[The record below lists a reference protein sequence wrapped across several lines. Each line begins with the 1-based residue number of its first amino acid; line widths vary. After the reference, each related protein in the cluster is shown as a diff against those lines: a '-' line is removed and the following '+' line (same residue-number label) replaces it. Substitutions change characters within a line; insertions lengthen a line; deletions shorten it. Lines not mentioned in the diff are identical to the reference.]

1 MYIYSSSIITP
12 DGEKALVG
20 DYEVNGKGKLYVN
33 LLRKKSIEQLIMDS
47 QEKSG
52 LKKALGALDLTALG
66 IGAIIGTGIFVLTGV
81 AAAKFAGPALVLSFV
96 VSGLACALAALVYAE
111 FASMVP
117 VAGSAYTF
125 SYASLGEFFAWI
137 IGWDLMLEYA
147 LACSTVAIGWSGY
160 FVKLLEACG
169 IHLPAWGTLSAASG
183 GFINIPALVI
193 ALLITWLISL
203 GVKESATVNN
213 VIVAV
218 KLVAVLV
225 FILVAVFYVKPA
237 NWHPFMPFGWNGVFQ
252 GAAIVFFAYIG
263 FDAVSTAAEE
273 VKNPQK
279 DLPRGIIASLIVCT
293 VLYIIVAALLTG
305 VVSYTK
311 LNVSAPVA
319 LALELIHQNWAA
331 GFISLGAIG
340 GITTVLLV
348 MLYGQT
354 RVFYAMSRDG
364 LLPKVFSETHP
375 KYKTPFKSTWLTGI
389 VVSIIAALTP
399 IDDVAEMVNI
409 GTLAAFVFVSIAVIA
424 LRHSRPDIH
433 RAFRCPWVPVVP
445 VLAAVSSLFLMLKL
459 PAVTWVRFAVW
470 LVIGLVI
477 YFTYGIKHSALNSSD
492 DSVNKNVKPNM

>member
-1 MYIYSSSIITP
+1 M
-12 DGEKALVG
+12 
-20 DYEVNGKGKLYVN
+20 N
-33 LLRKKSIEQLIMDS
+33 LLRKKSIEQLLIES
-47 QEKSG
+47 QQKSG

-81 AAAKFAGPALVLSFV
+81 AAAKYAGPALVLSFI
-96 VSGLACALAALVYAE
+96 VSGLACTFAALVYAE

-117 VAGSAYTF
+117 VAGSAYTY
-125 SYASLGEFFAWI
+125 SYAALGEFFAWI

-160 FVKLLEACG
+160 FVTLLNGLG
-169 IHLPAWGTLSAASG
+169 IHLPAWATLSSAAG
-183 GFINIPALVI
+183 GLVNIPAFVI
-193 ALLITWLISL
+193 ALLITWLLSL
-203 GVKESATVNN
+203 GVKESTRVNN
-213 VIVAV
+213 IIVAV

-225 FILVAVFYVKPA
+225 FIVVAVFFVKPT

-263 FDAVSTAAEE
+263 FDSVSTAAEE

-293 VLYIIVAALLTG
+293 VLYIVVAALLTG
-305 VVSYTK
+305 MVPYTK

-319 LALELIHQNWAA
+319 LALQLVHQNWAA
-331 GFISLGAIG
+331 GLISIGALG

-364 LLPKVFSETHP
+364 LLPKVFSNTHP
-375 KYKTPFKSTWLTGI
+375 KHKTPYTSTWLTGI
-389 VVSIIAALTP
+389 IVAIVAALTP
-399 IDDVAEMVNI
+399 IDAVAQMVNI
-409 GTLAAFVFVSIAVIA
+409 GTLAAFVFVSIAVMA
-424 LRHSRPDIH
+424 LRHSRPDIP
-433 RAFRCPWVPVVP
+433 RAFRCPGVPVVP
-445 VLAAVSSLFLMLKL
+445 TLAVLFSLFLMFKL
-459 PAVTWVRFAVW
+459 PMVTWIRFVVW

-477 YFTYGIKHSALNSSD
+477 YFLYGAKHSALN
-492 DSVNKNVKPNM
+492 KPEQNDPKAAK

>member
-1 MYIYSSSIITP
+1 M
-12 DGEKALVG
+12 
-20 DYEVNGKGKLYVN
+20 N
-33 LLRKKSIEQLIMDS
+33 LLRKKSIEQLLIES
-47 QEKSG
+47 QQKSG

-81 AAAKFAGPALVLSFV
+81 AAAKYAGPALVLSFI
-96 VSGLACALAALVYAE
+96 VSGLACTFAALVYAE

-117 VAGSAYTF
+117 VAGSAYTY
-125 SYASLGEFFAWI
+125 SYAALGEFFAWI

-160 FVKLLEACG
+160 FVTLLNGLG
-169 IHLPAWGTLSAASG
+169 IHLPAWATLSSAAG
-183 GFINIPALVI
+183 GLVNIPAFVI
-193 ALLITWLISL
+193 ALLITWLLSL
-203 GVKESATVNN
+203 GVKESTRVNN
-213 VIVAV
+213 IIVAV

-225 FILVAVFYVKPA
+225 FIVVAVFFVKPT

-263 FDAVSTAAEE
+263 FDSVSTAAEE

-293 VLYIIVAALLTG
+293 VLYIVVAALLTG
-305 VVSYTK
+305 MVPYTK

-319 LALELIHQNWAA
+319 LALQLVHQNWAA
-331 GFISLGAIG
+331 GLISIGALG

-364 LLPKVFSETHP
+364 LLPKVFSNTHP
-375 KYKTPFKSTWLTGI
+375 KHKTPYTSTWLTGI
-389 VVSIIAALTP
+389 IVAIVAALTP
-399 IDDVAEMVNI
+399 IDAVAQMVNI
-409 GTLAAFVFVSIAVIA
+409 GTLAAFVFVSIAVMA
-424 LRHSRPDIH
+424 LRHSRPDIP

-445 VLAAVSSLFLMLKL
+445 TLAALFSLFLMFKL
-459 PAVTWVRFAVW
+459 PMVTWIRFVVW

-477 YFTYGIKHSALNSSD
+477 YFLYGAKHSALN
-492 DSVNKNVKPNM
+492 KPEQNDPKAAK